1 MKAQDIMTRD
11 VISIRADTTVNEIA
25 RLLGEHRIGGLP
37 VVDEENRVIGMVSES
52 DLFLKE
58 KGMPFSAVKMP
69 TLFKRLVDPDRLTE
83 IYEGARHHTAADV
96 MTTEIHCVD
105 VEDGIGHVT
114 WLMAQRNVKR
124 VPVLQNGKL
133 AGIITRADIIR
144 LLARDKE

>member
-1 MKAQDIMTRD
+1 MKARDIMTRD
-11 VISIRADTTVNEIA
+11 VISIRADTTVSEIA
-25 RLLGEHRIGGLP
+25 RLLSEHRIGGLP

-58 KGMPFSAVKMP
+58 KGMPFSAVKVP
-69 TLFKRLVDPDRLTE
+69 TLFERWVDPDRLAE

-96 MTTEIHCVD
+96 MTTEVYCVD
-105 VEDGIGHVT
+105 VEDTIGHAA
-114 WLMAQRNVKR
+114 WMMAQRNVKR

-144 LLARDKE
+144 LLARGEE